1 MYICVH
7 IIHIAT
13 LGIQAFGAYSTSP
26 SIWKSYCQWTDYSPH
41 QMVQDFVKTWDIP
54 NLLPQNSRRT
64 PFARNAL
71 HSSNIELEKT
81 SLPQNTA
88 HWALQH
94 SWLKKNN
101 EHSNMMKTSDLE
113 FLPYPNVW
121 RIGIP
126 KKIITS
132 SQHPNNWDP
141 QTLRVFT
148 SPLYSQLSPCNV
160 SGLPC
165 ETTNS

>member
-1 MYICVH
+1 MYIR
-7 IIHIAT
+7 IPYTIHIAT

-26 SIWKSYCQWTDYSPH
+26 SVCKSYCQWTNYSPH

-54 NLLPQNSRRT
+54 NLLEHLLLKTLYTALTLNSKKLRCHKIQLT
-64 PFARNAL
+64 DL
-71 HSSNIELEKT
+71 YCIHGS
-81 SLPQNTA
+81 
-88 HWALQH
+88 
-94 SWLKKNN
+94 KKNN
-101 EHSNMMKTSDLE
+101 EHTNMMKTSDLE

-126 KKIITS
+126 QKIITS
-132 SQHPNNWDP
+132 SQHPNNWDS

-148 SPLYSQLSPCNV
+148 SPLYSQLSPRNV

-165 ETTNS
+165 ETTDS